1 MAIAHST
8 DKIIIIGAG
17 PGGLVLAHCLRKHGI
32 PYEIF
37 EREKASQPRKQGW
50 AVALI
55 ESLPDLEAS
64 LPAEV
69 FQRLP
74 TASVNRNMDSNDIFS
89 IIDGKTGNVTAAVG
103 GEDYPSS
110 RCLLRVNR
118 QAFRQ
123 VLCEG
128 IKVQNDKELDYYEEF
143 EDGVLVHFK
152 DGTST
157 TGSLLVGA
165 DGAHSAV
172 RKQLYKSAKLSQSS
186 FFPLA
191 AEIRL
196 SKEQYEPLH
205 KIGSAGL
212 FSYGKNLR
220 YLIGLLSVSEDRS
233 SALYYWA
240 CCIRSDTPEKE
251 WEWVR
256 NATSEQLHERCAN
269 ETRDFAPYL
278 TDIIRLTKPETMVQ
292 PPVRFF
298 EFTLP
303 EEPSG
308 SERVTLLGDAA
319 HVMVP
324 FYLAGAN
331 TAVRDA
337 CDLARCI
344 VGNPGDSS
352 SLIREYEDRMLTRGR
367 QMVLR
372 SRKAGQDPT
381 LDNIVVR
388 ANEEGSG
395 ILW

>member
-55 ESLPDLEAS
+55 EYVLHLIPTVSDIDCDRSLPDLEAS

-143 EDGVLVHFK
+143 EDGVVVHFK

-165 DGAHSAV
+165 DGAHSAGTSFLSISIPSHTDNFHSSQTTLQIRKTV
-172 RKQLYKSAKLSQSS
+172 PKQLLPSRSRNPSKQGAIRASAQNRLCRTLLLREEPPLPHRPAQRLRRPRFSS
-186 FFPLA
+186 L
-191 AEIRL
+191 L
-196 SKEQYEPLH
+196 L
-205 KIGSAGL
+205 
-212 FSYGKNLR
+212 
-220 YLIGLLSVSEDRS
+220 GLLYPQRHSREGMGVGAQRYQRTAPR
-233 SALYYWA
+233 AL
-240 CCIRSDTPEKE
+240 R
-251 WEWVR
+251 
-256 NATSEQLHERCAN
+256 
-269 ETRDFAPYL
+269 
-278 TDIIRLTKPETMVQ
+278 
-292 PPVRFF
+292 
-298 EFTLP
+298 
-303 EEPSG
+303 
-308 SERVTLLGDAA
+308 
-319 HVMVP
+319 
-324 FYLAGAN
+324 
-331 TAVRDA
+331 
-337 CDLARCI
+337 
-344 VGNPGDSS
+344 
-352 SLIREYEDRMLTRGR
+352 
-367 QMVLR
+367 
-372 SRKAGQDPT
+372 
-381 LDNIVVR
+381 
-388 ANEEGSG
+388 
-395 ILW
+395 